1 MATKTITKDLEPS
14 NTLTVLNSL
23 KGILAEQDLQ
33 ELFGSQLKPIEM
45 NTRIIRFASLYE
57 SFR

>member
-45 NTRIIRFASLYE
+45 TTRIIRFISLYE
-57 SFR
+57 LFR